1 MKKYI
6 APEVEAVEVLVEDII
21 TTSPGTETTPK
32 DEQDGIWDL
41 TIDP

>member
-6 APEVEAVEVLVEDII
+6 NPEMEIIEVNASDVI

-41 TIDP
+41 AL